1 MTSRTAGRL
10 ERGQRGGAG
19 SFGRMWIGVNLLGF
33 AAAGAAFGAVQRARS
48 QQYFEVVTSA
58 LAAARIEAV
67 NTGESLAVFGV
78 LVGAAQWLVLRRTP
92 SARWWIPATA
102 VGWSVAGVAVGAIS
116 GLTFGSISTIGP
128 DRSPA
133 VMAVAAIGCAVLV
146 SLLPIG
152 GQWLVLR
159 RHTARANHWPLIHL
173 AGLIPGL
180 VVAGAVVRWALV
192 DVVPWLTPYDF
203 PSAKAL
209 VCVGAVTGLVYG
221 AMTAH
226 EAARLS

>member
-1 MTSRTAGRL
+1 
-10 ERGQRGGAG
+10 
-19 SFGRMWIGVNLLGF
+19 MWIGVNLLGF

-67 NTGESLAVFGV
+67 NTGESLALFGV
-78 LVGAAQWLVLRRTP
+78 LVASAQWLVLRRRP
-92 SARWWIPATA
+92 YARWWIPATA
-102 VGWSVAGVAVGAIS
+102 VGWSVTGVAVGTIS
-116 GLTFGSISTIGP
+116 GLAFGSVSTIGP

-133 VMAVAAIGCAVLV
+133 VMAAGAIGGALLV
-146 SLLPIG
+146 SLLPSG
-152 GQWLVLR
+152 SQWLVLR
-159 RHTARANHWPLIHL
+159 PCTARANHWPLINL

-180 VVAGAVVRWALV
+180 IVAGIVVRWALV

-221 AMTAH
+221 AITAH
-226 EAARLS
+226 GAARLFYCGDPDQGAGGR